1 MCLHQHHHQ
10 HVSNASHH
18 DINGQDITHYM
29 VRIFGSITIFRDC
42 HASYMQSIF
51 DQNVIIMCM
60 TVYVNSMW
68 TSTLSVLIT
77 SGPIHEALQSE
88 STPEHVLNE

>member
-1 MCLHQHHHQ
+1 
-10 HVSNASHH
+10 
-18 DINGQDITHYM
+18 
-29 VRIFGSITIFRDC
+29 
-42 HASYMQSIF
+42 MQSIF

-88 STPEHVLNE
+88 STPEHVLN